1 MVYKRD
7 EPLVNF
13 DHFSVKEYLTSGHLL
28 ASEELVS
35 FHATPLVA
43 HLTIAE
49 ISVSY
54 IIATNGTDLTTRS
67 HPSAKHS
74 THPIDW
80 PEFPLLDYST
90 VWFEH
95 VQQVDAL
102 DKELKSDG
110 STLEAGS
117 AAIQRETGS
126 LRTQTHELFCERFS
140 QSFQNWYHLLRG
152 KYWPVESV
160 GYGILRCGDPISPMI
175 IASLL
180 NLPDNV
186 RRLINNGSNVDG
198 DEVSCF
204 TSEKD
209 FPITKSIQAAA
220 LSGNL
225 EILGLLLEQNAS
237 LTQSDLD
244 LFARK
249 NRRHGAAVLGT
260 ILEARPGLRITDA
273 TTRASAQ
280 NGFTG
285 MLSYILDN
293 YNLMS
298 PALLE
303 AIPKKYSFVGYH
315 DDLLEKIISRGE
327 RIGCDR
333 KRMLEIFLRSS
344 YCKNNIKIVIDRYHP
359 ADSMSQEI
367 VDWVF
372 DNKRKGG
379 YMLPAVLKCYK
390 DLGVEVE
397 ITQEMLVKA
406 ACPENRTGTEL
417 FAVILDYTKRTVIT
431 TDVMENILKNASRYN
446 LMNLL
451 MSKETS
457 GAPAD
462 KLFDWQYLATLYSEG
477 PSSSNESADELMKAA
492 ARGEPE
498 ALAYLQA
505 HPRPNV
511 TFARTLAKGKSFNA
525 DA

>member
-1 MVYKRD
+1 
-7 EPLVNF
+7 
-13 DHFSVKEYLTSGHLL
+13 
-28 ASEELVS
+28 
-35 FHATPLVA
+35 
-43 HLTIAE
+43 
-49 ISVSY
+49 
-54 IIATNGTDLTTRS
+54 
-67 HPSAKHS
+67 
-74 THPIDW
+74 
-80 PEFPLLDYST
+80 
-90 VWFEH
+90 
-95 VQQVDAL
+95 
-102 DKELKSDG
+102 
-110 STLEAGS
+110 
-117 AAIQRETGS
+117 
-126 LRTQTHELFCERFS
+126 
-140 QSFQNWYHLLRG
+140 
-152 KYWPVESV
+152 
-160 GYGILRCGDPISPMI
+160 MI

-198 DEVSCF
+198 DEVSCSI
-204 TSEKD
+204 SEED
-209 FPITKSIQAAA
+209 FLITKPIQAAA

-237 LTQSDLD
+237 LTQSELD

-280 NGFTG
+280 NSFTG
-285 MLSYILDN
+285 MLSYVLDN
-293 YNLMS
+293 YDLMS

-303 AIPKKYSFVGYH
+303 AIPKKCSSVWYR
-315 DDLLEKIISRGE
+315 DDLVEKIISRGE
-327 RIGCDR
+327 RISCDR

-344 YCKNNIKIVIDRYHP
+344 YCKNNIKIVIDRYRP

-367 VDWVF
+367 VNWVF

-379 YMLPAVLKCYK
+379 YMLPEVLKYYK

-417 FAVILDYTKRTVIT
+417 FAVILGYTKRIVIT
-431 TDVMENILKNASRYN
+431 TDVMENILNNASRYN

-457 GAPAD
+457 GAHAD
-462 KLFDWQYLATLYSEG
+462 KLFDWQYLATLYSEE
-477 PSSSNESADELMKAA
+477 PSSFNESADELMKAA

-505 HPRPNV
+505 HARPNV
-511 TFARTLAKGKSFNA
+511 TFARTPAEGKSFNA